1 MTLEQRMEGLQ
12 RSSIEPEKL
21 TFLLAAYEAAN
32 SIRDSRCVGSGTFS
46 DVYLV
51 PAQGAAPTTVKKVF
65 KEFSETSGTMRP
77 LQGTQRL
84 YCLAQACERQYL
96 QIRNAHN
103 EGQFPVD
110 VLEILNLGTWH
121 REGIIRQP
129 FVEKMFQPSWDVF
142 AKINAHG
149 KNAMV
154 SDEEEQLLRTV
165 QDVFKRSIELGVCL
179 DFKPD
184 NLGYITIEGQERVVI
199 IDTFGLSGS
208 ESSDITPM
216 NRANIKEFSKGN
228 PFIQAFLAQ
237 AVDSA
242 KRIKV

>member
-1 MTLEQRMEGLQ
+1 
-12 RSSIEPEKL
+12 
-21 TFLLAAYEAAN
+21 
-32 SIRDSRCVGSGTFS
+32 
-46 DVYLV
+46 
-51 PAQGAAPTTVKKVF
+51 
-65 KEFSETSGTMRP
+65 
-77 LQGTQRL
+77 
-84 YCLAQACERQYL
+84 
-96 QIRNAHN
+96 
-103 EGQFPVD
+103 
-110 VLEILNLGTWH
+110 
-121 REGIIRQP
+121 
-129 FVEKMFQPSWDVF
+129 
-142 AKINAHG
+142 
-149 KNAMV
+149 MV

-184 NLGYITIEGQERVVI
+184 NLGYITIEGKERVVI

-237 AVDSA
+237 AMDSA